1 MGFKGTTVIAIKKN
15 GKTVVAADGQVTF
28 GHTVLKSNAI
38 KIRKLLNGKIL
49 AGFAGST
56 SDAITLFE
64 KFEEKIKAKGD
75 GLVDI
80 KRAAVDLA
88 KDWRSDKIL
97 HKLEAM
103 MLVADSKN
111 ILLISGTGD
120 VVEPEEDVISIG
132 SGGNYAYS
140 AALAYMENKKL
151 SAFEV
156 ALRSLKIAARVCIYT
171 NSNIVLEEIE
181 NE

>member
-75 GLVDI
+75 SLIDI

>member
-75 GLVDI
+75 GLIDI

-103 MLVADSKN
+103 MLVADSNN

-171 NSNIVLEEIE
+171 NSNIVLEEIKDE
-181 NE
+181 

>member
-15 GKTVVAADGQVTF
+15 GKTVVAADGQVLF

-75 GLVDI
+75 GLIDI

>member
-64 KFEEKIKAKGD
+64 KFEEKIKEKGD
-75 GLVDI
+75 GLIDI

>member
-1 MGFKGTTVIAIKKN
+1 MSFKGTTVIAIKKN

-75 GLVDI
+75 GLIDI

>member
-75 GLVDI
+75 GLIDI

-171 NSNIVLEEIE
+171 NSNIVIEEIE

>member
-75 GLVDI
+75 GLIDI

-103 MLVADSKN
+103 MLVADANN

>member
-120 VVEPEEDVISIG
+120 VVEPEEDVVSIG

-156 ALRSLKIAARVCIYT
+156 ALKSLKIAARVCIYT

>member
-28 GHTVLKSNAI
+28 GHTVLKSNAV

-75 GLVDI
+75 GLIDI
-80 KRAAVDLA
+80 KRAAVELA

-103 MLVADSKN
+103 MLVADSNN

-120 VVEPEEDVISIG
+120 VVEPEENVISIG

>member
-1 MGFKGTTVIAIKKN
+1 M
-15 GKTVVAADGQVTF
+15 VAADGQVTF

-120 VVEPEEDVISIG
+120 VVEPEEDVVSIG

>member
-75 GLVDI
+75 GLIDI

-103 MLVADSKN
+103 MLVADSSN

>member
-75 GLVDI
+75 GLIDI

-103 MLVADSKN
+103 LLVADSKN

-156 ALRSLKIAARVCIYT
+156 ALNL
-171 NSNIVLEEIE
+171 
-181 NE
+181 

>member
-1 MGFKGTTVIAIKKN
+1 MGFKGTTVIAVKKN

-120 VVEPEEDVISIG
+120 VVEPEEDVVSIG

>member
-1 MGFKGTTVIAIKKN
+1 MSFKGTTVIAIKKN

-64 KFEEKIKAKGD
+64 KFEEKIKRKGD
-75 GLVDI
+75 GLIDI

-103 MLVADSKN
+103 MLVADSNN

>member
-1 MGFKGTTVIAIKKN
+1 MQIKKN

-75 GLVDI
+75 GLIDI

-103 MLVADSKN
+103 MLVADSNN

>member
-1 MGFKGTTVIAIKKN
+1 MDFKGTTVIAIKKN

-38 KIRKLLNGKIL
+38 KIRKLLNGRIL

-75 GLVDI
+75 GLIDI

>member
-1 MGFKGTTVIAIKKN
+1 MSFKGTTVIAIKKN

-75 GLVDI
+75 GLIDI

-103 MLVADSKN
+103 MLVADSNN

>member
-75 GLVDI
+75 GLIDI

-171 NSNIVLEEIE
+171 NSNIVLEEIK

>member
-120 VVEPEEDVISIG
+120 VVEPEEDVVSIG

-156 ALRSLKIAARVCIYT
+156 ALRSLKIASRVCIYT

>member
-75 GLVDI
+75 GLIDI

>member
-120 VVEPEEDVISIG
+120 VVEPEEDVVSIG

>member
-28 GHTVLKSNAI
+28 GHTVLKRNAI

-75 GLVDI
+75 GLIDI

-140 AALAYMENKKL
+140 AALAYMDNKKL

>member
-1 MGFKGTTVIAIKKN
+1 MSFKGTTVIAIKKN

-28 GHTVLKSNAI
+28 GNTVLKSNAI

-75 GLVDI
+75 GLIDI

-103 MLVADSKN
+103 MLVADSNN

>member
-1 MGFKGTTVIAIKKN
+1 MDFKGTTVIAIKKN

-38 KIRKLLNGKIL
+38 KIRKLLNGRIL

-75 GLVDI
+75 GLIDI
-80 KRAAVDLA
+80 KRAAVELA

-103 MLVADSKN
+103 MLVADSNN

>member
-75 GLVDI
+75 GLIDI

-103 MLVADSKN
+103 LLVADSKN

>member
-75 GLVDI
+75 GLIDI

-156 ALRSLKIAARVCIYT
+156 ALKSLKIAARVCIYT

>member
-64 KFEEKIKAKGD
+64 KFE
-75 GLVDI
+75 
-80 KRAAVDLA
+80 
-88 KDWRSDKIL
+88 
-97 HKLEAM
+97 
-103 MLVADSKN
+103 
-111 ILLISGTGD
+111 
-120 VVEPEEDVISIG
+120 
-132 SGGNYAYS
+132 
-140 AALAYMENKKL
+140 KK
-151 SAFEV
+151 SRQKV
-156 ALRSLKIAARVCIYT
+156 MV
-171 NSNIVLEEIE
+171 
-181 NE
+181 

>member
-1 MGFKGTTVIAIKKN
+1 MSFKGTTVIAIKKN

-64 KFEEKIKAKGD
+64 KFEEKIKVKGD
-75 GLVDI
+75 GLIDI

>member
-1 MGFKGTTVIAIKKN
+1 MSFKGTTVIAIKKN

-75 GLVDI
+75 GLIDI

-103 MLVADSKN
+103 MLVADSSN

-171 NSNIVLEEIE
+171 NSNIVIEEIE

>member
-1 MGFKGTTVIAIKKN
+1 MDFKGTTVIAIKKN

-75 GLVDI
+75 GLIDI

-103 MLVADSKN
+103 MLVADSNN

-156 ALRSLKIAARVCIYT
+156 ARRSLKIAARVCIYT

>member
-75 GLVDI
+75 GLIDI

-103 MLVADSKN
+103 LLVADSKN

-156 ALRSLKIAARVCIYT
+156 ALKSLKIAARVCIYT

>member
-38 KIRKLLNGKIL
+38 KIRKLLNGRIL

-75 GLVDI
+75 GLIDI

-103 MLVADSKN
+103 MLVADSNN

-171 NSNIVLEEIE
+171 NSNIVLEEIK

>member
-1 MGFKGTTVIAIKKN
+1 MSFKGTTVIAIKKN

-75 GLVDI
+75 GLIDI

-88 KDWRSDKIL
+88 KDWRSDKML

-103 MLVADSKN
+103 MLVADSNN

>member
-75 GLVDI
+75 GLIDI

-120 VVEPEEDVISIG
+120 VVEPEGDVISIG

>member
-75 GLVDI
+75 GLIDI

-103 MLVADSKN
+103 MLVADSNN

-171 NSNIVLEEIE
+171 NSNIVLEEIK

>member
-88 KDWRSDKIL
+88 KDWRSDKVL

-120 VVEPEEDVISIG
+120 VVEPEEDVVSIG

>member
-15 GKTVVAADGQVTF
+15 GKTVLAADGQVTF

-120 VVEPEEDVISIG
+120 VVEPEEDVVSIG

>member
-75 GLVDI
+75 GLINI

-156 ALRSLKIAARVCIYT
+156 ALKSLKIAARVCIYT

>member
-1 MGFKGTTVIAIKKN
+1 MSFKGTTVIAIRRG
-15 GKTVVAADGQVTF
+15 GKTVLAADGQVTI
-28 GHTVLKSNAI
+28 GYTVLKSNAI
-38 KIRKLLNGKIL
+38 KIRKLFNGKIL

-64 KFEEKIKAKGD
+64 KFEEKVKVRED
-75 GLVDI
+75 GIVDI
-80 KRAAVDLA
+80 KRAAVELA
-88 KDWRSDKIL
+88 KAWRSDKIL

-103 MLVADSKN
+103 MLVADSEN

-151 SAFEV
+151 SAADIAFK
-156 ALRSLKIAARVCIYT
+156 SLKVAARVCIYT
-171 NSNIVLEEIE
+171 NSNIVLEEI
-181 NE
+181 N